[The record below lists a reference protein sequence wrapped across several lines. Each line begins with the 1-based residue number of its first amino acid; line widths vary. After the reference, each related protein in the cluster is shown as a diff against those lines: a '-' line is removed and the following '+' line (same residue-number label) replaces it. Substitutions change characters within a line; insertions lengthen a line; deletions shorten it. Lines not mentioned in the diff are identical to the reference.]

1 MTSDAKLRSWPG
13 RRRFRATSA
22 PDPVDRTASPLHDAD
37 WLGQNG
43 REPSKY
49 VLELLALR
57 PEQRADQDLQPPS
70 DVLRP
75 ILSEPYI
82 DCRVGYLSS

>member
-1 MTSDAKLRSWPG
+1 VLVVPVVKVGPRSDAEARELFPEPQG
-13 RRRFRATSA
+13 
-22 PDPVDRTASPLHDAD
+22 LHDAD
-37 WLGQNG
+37 WLGQNS

-49 VLELLALR
+49 VLELLAFR

-82 DCRVGYLSS
+82 DCSVGCLSS